1 MTLGHSAPATR
12 RWLAARVAVVEAKR
26 HHGEAATRPRP
37 ATLGQVARHL
47 SGLARKRLPSP
58 HPPAALTP
66 RTVPAKPFVRRENRR
81 PARPREAP
89 LRRHCGETRLRSCL
103 GEFVP

>member
-37 ATLGQVARHL
+37 ATLGQFAPATRR
-47 SGLARKRLPSP
+47 ASP
-58 HPPAALTP
+58 
-66 RTVPAKPFVRRENRR
+66 ENDSRPR
-81 PARPREAP
+81 PARGPDPANRPREAVHP
-89 LRRHCGETRLRSCL
+89 SRKTEDRPVPAKLLSDGTAARLVCAHA
-103 GEFVP
+103 